1 MSKDMSQEEA
11 NLAVATA
18 LMREVMD
25 LQAEVQRLRA
35 CAEALEKIASSPTG
49 GIGCNPAELVKV
61 ARAALDA
68 LEEPAK

>member
-1 MSKDMSQEEA
+1 MSDMSQEEA

-25 LQAEVQRLRA
+25 LRASMQRLRS
-35 CAEALEKIASSPTG
+35 CAEALEKIASSPTNG
-49 GIGCNPAELVKV
+49 VGCNPAEMVKV

-68 LEEPAK
+68 LGEPAK